1 MIQFF
6 RSKSAIKPPHVF
18 ILSFIGLS
26 MPIIGL
32 YASKGIIILFGL
44 ATLSSLFLFIFNKE
58 SRCPPPKT
66 LTLPV
71 IALTFWGTASLI
83 WTVSSDLS
91 WNIAKVLPITMLSG
105 LLIIMLLNNINS
117 DDRITICKS
126 TLVGFFLGAC
136 IAFVDVISGY
146 SIAQVLNIAK
156 HGGSWSHYMHGFVI
170 NNGIS
175 LLIMLFWP
183 TTIFLWSQ
191 KYYKLIFLSI
201 IITSLITI
209 QSSNFASVVAIGVG
223 LFSFIFAFFIPRFT
237 YKFAAVG
244 LTILILGTPFFM
256 KSLPDAQ
263 TIGKN
268 LPELSY
274 SIYPRLVIW
283 QFASN
288 LAMEKPITGHGIR
301 TSRVLS
307 KNPNQVPFL
316 YRDNGK
322 LLTGNTKEIPLHPHN
337 GLIQI
342 WLELGAVGALL
353 VLTIVLCTLQNIKR
367 SKAPKIFKS
376 LAFAAFMSTLC
387 LISVSYGLWQSW
399 WMGALWLQAALIV
412 LTIDIPEQIKNINI
426 KLH

>member
-1 MIQFF
+1 
-6 RSKSAIKPPHVF
+6 
-18 ILSFIGLS
+18 
-26 MPIIGL
+26 
-32 YASKGIIILFGL
+32 
-44 ATLSSLFLFIFNKE
+44 
-58 SRCPPPKT
+58 
-66 LTLPV
+66 
-71 IALTFWGTASLI
+71 
-83 WTVSSDLS
+83 
-91 WNIAKVLPITMLSG
+91 
-105 LLIIMLLNNINS
+105 
-117 DDRITICKS
+117 
-126 TLVGFFLGAC
+126 
-136 IAFVDVISGY
+136 
-146 SIAQVLNIAK
+146 
-156 HGGSWSHYMHGFVI
+156 
-170 NNGIS
+170 
-175 LLIMLFWP
+175 
-183 TTIFLWSQ
+183 
-191 KYYKLIFLSI
+191 
-201 IITSLITI
+201 
-209 QSSNFASVVAIGVG
+209 
-223 LFSFIFAFFIPRFT
+223 
-237 YKFAAVG
+237 
-244 LTILILGTPFFM
+244 M

-399 WMGALWLQAALIV
+399 WMGALWLQAALIM
-412 LTIDIPEQIKNINI
+412 LTINIPEQIRNVNI